1 MDDAAMPSSSR
12 DFQRAGR
19 QRLTTAEFLLDHH
32 YNLDAMYLAG
42 YTVECSL
49 KALILEIAPAANRAE
64 LLKKINSGKK
74 MHDPE
79 ILGAILK
86 DRGRQIPADLVK
98 RFRRSG
104 WTTALRYESGR
115 TDTGETRGFLKT
127 AKAVYDWVEGQL
139 P

>member
-1 MDDAAMPSSSR
+1 MPSSSQ
-12 DFQRAGR
+12 DFQRAAR
-19 QRLTTAEFLLDHH
+19 QRLSTAEFLLDHR

-42 YTVECSL
+42 YAVECTL
-49 KALILEIAPAANRAE
+49 KALILKVTLPAERPDV
-64 LLKKINSGKK
+64 LKKISSGKK

-79 ILGAILK
+79 VLGEILK
-86 DRGRQIPADLVK
+86 RCGRPIPLELVK

-104 WTTALRYESGR
+104 WSTALRYESGR
-115 TDTGETRGFLKT
+115 TDTAETRAFLKT